1 MKSTYTRGSLIHK
14 ALEKISRK
22 PMSHLEWRQEVTDKP
37 MADFQIRAI
46 DPLIADGYVTTRDK
60 IYLITRNGEDYLG
73 YLGRVKMQLPK
84 SEVHHTMGTNYDGA
98 ELKKRP
104 DRPNSEDFLKYPS
117 RVNNRVY
124 YRNGRV
130 EAV

>member
-37 MADFQIRAI
+37 MADFQIKAI

-60 IYLITRNGEDYLG
+60 IFIITRNGEDYLG

-84 SEVHHTMGTNYDGA
+84 SELHHTMGTNYDGA

-104 DRPNSEDFLKYPS
+104 VRANSEQFLSYPS
-117 RVNNRVY
+117 RVGSRLF
-124 YRNGRV
+124 YRDGTV
-130 EAV
+130 GAV